1 MEEVYSRFSVF
12 APFFG
17 VMLLF
22 VMPAVISVV
31 NRVKG
36 VFEHAVVP
44 SWVWWLVSVAAST
57 GAAFYVAYLFSVVE
71 LYVPPSGVVAGI
83 GALTGLSASG
93 LIDISKFVAG
103 TKR

>member
-1 MEEVYSRFSVF
+1 MDEVYSKFALF

-36 VFEHAVVP
+36 LFEKAVVP
-44 SWVWWLVSVAAST
+44 DYVWWLTSVAVSI
-57 GAAFYVAYLFSVVE
+57 GVAFYVAYLFSVVE
-71 LYVPPSGVVAGI
+71 LYTPPSGVVAGV
-83 GALTGLSASG
+83 GALTGLAASG
-93 LIDISKFVAG
+93 LIDVSKYVGG

>member
-1 MEEVYSRFSVF
+1 MEEVYSKFSVF

-36 VFEHAVVP
+36 AFGNKVVP
-44 SWVWWLVSVAAST
+44 SWVWWVVSIVSSV
-57 GAAFYVAYLFSVVE
+57 GVAFYVAYLFSVVE
-71 LYVPPSGVVAGI
+71 LYAPPSGVVAGV